1 MALADDSRLRP
12 RPARGE
18 EGPARPALD
27 RLGACV
33 QAYVAARYRPRGGG
47 NLPPARLHARA
58 LADLS
63 AGFTHDRGGRKAGY
77 LSDARARAAYVLYY
91 TVTSAGGVV
100 AALELAAVSGIHP
113 RPAEPGTPLR
123 VLDIGAGSLG
133 ASLGVAAHFEGRA
146 IDVTALDGTAAVL
159 ADGAELFA
167 EFAPQVR
174 VQTARVDLRD
184 VHALRKAKVGQFD
197 LVLCAN
203 VLNELPAGR
212 VGETGVAER
221 LLRTVIRDHLAPGG
235 VVLALEP
242 ATRMASIGLIAMREG
257 LLADA
262 SARVLAP
269 CTHAGRCPLAE
280 QRRDW
285 CAFEVPWQRPAVIA
299 ACDDAIDHA
308 RTALKAS
315 WLVLAAP
322 STEADASAAGS
333 NSAAPQDER
342 VRVIGG
348 PMHAGG
354 VMRRYVCAADGRH
367 VAAAPAGARGTVP
380 SWMLAPGR
388 GTLGWIA
395 ANARRREG
403 RGGEVEIDVSGGR
416 R

>member
-1 MALADDSRLRP
+1 M
-12 RPARGE
+12 
-18 EGPARPALD
+18 
-27 RLGACV
+27 

-47 NLPPARLHARA
+47 HHPPARLHARA

-63 AGFTHDRGGRKAGY
+63 AGFTHDRGGRKSGY

-100 AALELAAVSGIHP
+100 AALELAAASGIHP

-123 VLDIGAGSLG
+123 VLDLGAGSLG

-159 ADGAELFA
+159 ADGAELFG

-197 LVLCAN
+197 VVLCAN

-221 LLRTVIRDHLAPGG
+221 LLRTVIAEHLAPGG

-257 LLADA
+257 LLAGGA
-262 SARVLAP
+262 ARVLAP
-269 CTHAGRCPLAE
+269 CTHAARCPLAE

-285 CAFEVPWQRPAVIA
+285 CAFEVPWRRPAVIA
-299 ACDDAIDHA
+299 ACDDAIGHA

-322 STEADASAAGS
+322 RTTAEAAEAGV
-333 NSAAPQDER
+333 QQER

-348 PMHAGG
+348 PMQAGG
-354 VMRRYVCAADGRH
+354 LMRRYVCAADGRH
-367 VAAAPAGARGTVP
+367 AAAAPAGGRGDVP
-380 SWMLAPGR
+380 PWMLAPGR
-388 GTLGWIA
+388 GTLGWIPA
-395 ANARRREG
+395 TARRREG